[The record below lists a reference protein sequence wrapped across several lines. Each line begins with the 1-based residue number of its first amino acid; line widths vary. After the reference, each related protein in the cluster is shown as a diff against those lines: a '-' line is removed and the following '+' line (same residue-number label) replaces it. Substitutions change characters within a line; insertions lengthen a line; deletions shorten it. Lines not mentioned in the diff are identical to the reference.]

1 MTISAYVGKL
11 DGGATAASLSTHRAT
26 LIFFCQGHQPPC
38 GPTSLR
44 ERWETSAT
52 KPSGVLRFFLHFCPI
67 SLKTPHS
74 PFDTHTP
81 SLPHITQ
88 YGFRRP
94 FVRRRSHEY
103 VCPLTAAL
111 DGAEARN
118 FLTDMYSPSA

>member
-26 LIFFCQGHQPPC
+26 LIFFLSGA
-38 GPTSLR
+38 
-44 ERWETSAT
+44 SAT
-52 KPSGVLRFFLHFCPI
+52 VRADESPRKVGNERDKTQRGLRFFLHFCPI

-81 SLPHITQ
+81 SVPHITQ